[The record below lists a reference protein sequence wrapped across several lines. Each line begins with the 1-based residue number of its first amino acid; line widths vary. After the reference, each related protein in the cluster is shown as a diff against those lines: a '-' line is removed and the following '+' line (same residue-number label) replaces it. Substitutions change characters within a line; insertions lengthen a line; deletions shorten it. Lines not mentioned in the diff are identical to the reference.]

1 MQARVKQATRISEL
15 DRAGPAMKQREPKLF
30 LEPADLMAES
40 GGRYVKLLG
49 GLREA
54 EVTSDGLKRPKRV
67 QRRQRT

>member
-1 MQARVKQATRISEL
+1 
-15 DRAGPAMKQREPKLF
+15 MKQREPKLF

-40 GGRYVKLLG
+40 GGRYMKLLG

-67 QRRQRT
+67 QRRQRM